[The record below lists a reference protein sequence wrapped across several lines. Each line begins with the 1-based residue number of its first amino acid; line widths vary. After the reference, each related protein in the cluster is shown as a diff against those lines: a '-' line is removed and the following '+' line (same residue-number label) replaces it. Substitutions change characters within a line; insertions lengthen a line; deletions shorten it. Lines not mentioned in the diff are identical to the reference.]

1 MQIIKLLPFLFLI
14 VLAQIQNPQTEIAE
28 REEQII
34 EDLQVNWD
42 GVLKCIQ
49 DAHPVAKNILALINA
64 IKKKNYG
71 KALELALK
79 IIDEGSVLVKRCYNA
94 FKSNEI
100 VLQINWPAIGDC
112 LLSIGGQVPGIA
124 SLVAAIV
131 GQQYWLALSMIPGLI
146 GPALDI
152 FNRCKRMFN

>member
-14 VLAQIQNPQTEIAE
+14 VLAQNLKPQTNLV
-28 REEQII
+28 EQTKLMV
-34 EDLQVNWD
+34 EDLGINWD

-49 DAHPVAKNILALINA
+49 EAHPVAKNILALIDA

-71 KALELALK
+71 KALELALD
-79 IIDEGSVLVKRCYNA
+79 IIKDGSVLVERCYNA